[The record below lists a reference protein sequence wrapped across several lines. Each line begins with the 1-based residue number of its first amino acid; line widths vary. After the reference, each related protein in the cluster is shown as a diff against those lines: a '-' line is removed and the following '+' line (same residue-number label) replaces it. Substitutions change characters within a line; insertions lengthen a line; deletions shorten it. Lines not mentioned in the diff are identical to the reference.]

1 MKNYPNII
9 SKLFYEPLL
18 ITKAKHY
25 AIWKV
30 LESRLAGNTLP
41 IPGMSEEDD
50 DEEED
55 ELWECTEPDV
65 VIPVHGILGKH
76 LSGMEIM
83 SGGAD
88 LDGINSKID
97 AALSLPSV
105 ERIVFD
111 FRSPGGTVTGIP
123 ELARKIAGITSKE
136 TIAFSDSECCSG
148 ALWLAAQCQ
157 RFYATESSSVGSI
170 GVWCAYLDLSRQM
183 QNQGE
188 NLQEFSA
195 GKFKTMGAYWKPLT
209 DSEKAMIQAS
219 VDKIY
224 VQFKEAVNAR
234 REISAEHMEGQVFDG
249 SEAVEIG
256 LVDGV
261 VDSLEEVFG

>member
-9 SKLFYEPLL
+9 SKLFYEPLVL
-18 ITKAKHY
+18 TKAKHY
-25 AIWKV
+25 SIWKV
-30 LESRLAGNTLP
+30 LESRLVCNASPVHG
-41 IPGMSEEDD
+41 IEDD
-50 DEEED
+50 ED
-55 ELWECTEPDV
+55 RDDSDQWECFAPDAL
-65 VIPVHGILGKH
+65 IPVHGIIGKH

-88 LDGINSKID
+88 LDSIGAKID
-97 AALSLPSV
+97 AALSMPDVL
-105 ERIVFD
+105 RIVFD

-123 ELARKIAGITSKE
+123 EMARKIASITSKE
-136 TIAFSDSECCSG
+136 TVAFTDSECCSG
-148 ALWLAAQCQ
+148 ALWLASQCQ

-209 DSEKAMIQAS
+209 DGEKAIIQAG
-219 VDKIY
+219 VDKVY
-224 VQFKEAVNAR
+224 AQFKDAVNAR
-234 REISAEHMEGQVFDG
+234 REIDAKYMEGQIFDG
-249 SEAVEIG
+249 AEAVEIG
-256 LVDGV
+256 LVDGM
-261 VDSLEEVFG
+261 VDSLDEVLA